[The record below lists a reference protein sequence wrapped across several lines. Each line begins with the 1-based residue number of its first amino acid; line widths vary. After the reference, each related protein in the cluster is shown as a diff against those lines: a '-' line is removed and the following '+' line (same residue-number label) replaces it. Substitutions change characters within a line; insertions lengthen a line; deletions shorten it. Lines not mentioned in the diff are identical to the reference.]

1 MSRTTAQRRAVRR
14 AAPIPCQVVELA
26 GFSLL
31 GERVIDL
38 SARGMLV
45 ECTRK
50 ARVGDEVQVCFRV
63 PGPAN
68 DELWFDAEAVVARV
82 VAGQRWCDDGL
93 GAGIEFTYFEK
104 SCRRGWSAT
113 RCPCQSTAEPGS
125 WTGSET
131 PVFLEGC
138 SGPVPEQRA
147 RGSLGALNGC

>member
-14 AAPIPCQVVELA
+14 AAPTRCQVVELA

-31 GERVIDL
+31 GEQVIDL

-50 ARVGDEVQVCFRV
+50 ARVGDEVQVSFRV

-104 SCRRGWSAT
+104 SCRHELLSRLVGYPLPLPKIRGAWAVE
-113 RCPCQSTAEPGS
+113 RLRNANVPRGLFGS
-125 WTGSET
+125 N
-131 PVFLEGC
+131 
-138 SGPVPEQRA
+138 A
-147 RGSLGALNGC
+147 

>member
-14 AAPIPCQVVELA
+14 AAPTRCQVVELA

-31 GERVIDL
+31 GEQVIDL

-50 ARVGDEVQVCFRV
+50 ARVGDEVQVSFRV

-104 SCRRGWSAT
+104 SCRHELLSRLVGYPLPLPKIRGAWAST
-113 RCPCQSTAEPGS
+113 ISTAG
-125 WTGSET
+125 
-131 PVFLEGC
+131 
-138 SGPVPEQRA
+138 VP
-147 RGSLGALNGC
+147 RGLFG

>member
-14 AAPIPCQVVELA
+14 AARTRCQVVELA

-31 GERVIDL
+31 GEQVIDL

-50 ARVGDEVQVCFRV
+50 ARVGAELQVSFRV
-63 PGPAN
+63 PGQSAHA
-68 DELWFDAEAVVARV
+68 DEELWFDAEAVVARV

-104 SCRRGWSAT
+104 SCRHELLSRLVGYPLTLPKFRGACWS
-113 RCPCQSTAEPGS
+113 Q
-125 WTGSET
+125 T
-131 PVFLEGC
+131 PKPAG
-138 SGPVPEQRA
+138 VP
-147 RGSLGALNGC
+147 RGLFG

>member
-14 AAPIPCQVVELA
+14 AARTRCQVVELA

-31 GERVIDL
+31 GEQVIDL

-50 ARVGDEVQVCFRV
+50 ARVGEELQVSFRV

-104 SCRRGWSAT
+104 SCRHELLSRLVGYPLPLPKFRGAWAVQRLRNAS
-113 RCPCQSTAEPGS
+113 
-125 WTGSET
+125 
-131 PVFLEGC
+131 
-138 SGPVPEQRA
+138 VP
-147 RGSLGALNGC
+147 RGLFGNDA